1 MTDTAQ
7 PTPDELAAMRAETL
21 GHLDFE
27 PTDDDLIRVWLDN
40 PHLVARAQQ
49 GGWGGDTDMRDQ
61 LCAALERPRHDPTT
75 SGQPMTRV
83 AVSGEPIHA
92 DEVYAVT
99 PDGQW
104 NINWR
109 MDFLF
114 IQPDH
119 LWRANWLPEAAG
131 CVSLVRDDNTNLS
144 HHWASAAGL
153 LGVCAH
159 PVRGQF
165 RMVRMEEL
173 RAATTNVV
181 EQMDR
186 WLSDTLATV
195 AVPTGF
201 TIVIVRPELVHGTV
215 RAHRRAALGLD
226 SEPALANYADYHA
239 DYGLTG
245 PFLPGQNDASD
256 TAP

>member
-1 MTDTAQ
+1 MTETVH
-7 PTPDELAAMRAETL
+7 PTPDELATMRAETL
-21 GHLDFE
+21 GVLNFE
-27 PTDDDLIRVWLDN
+27 PTDENLRRVWLDN
-40 PHLVARAQQ
+40 PHLVAQAQEW
-49 GGWGGDTDMRDQ
+49 GWGDTDVRDQ
-61 LCAALERPRHDPTT
+61 LCAALERPRNDTT
-75 SGQPMTRV
+75 TTGRAVTRT
-83 AVSGEPIHA
+83 AVSGEPIRA

-109 MDFLF
+109 MDYLF

-131 CVSLVRDDNTNLS
+131 CVSLIRDDNTNLS

-173 RAATTNVV
+173 RAATATIV

-186 WLSDTLATV
+186 WVPETIATV

-201 TIVIVRPELVHGTV
+201 TIHIVRPELVHGTI

-226 SEPALANYADYHA
+226 SDPALASYADYHA

-245 PFLPGQNDASD
+245 PFLPEQDGTGDA
-256 TAP
+256 TP